1 MGPDRVAASPNIPT
15 SSQLYLQSV
24 AYSCQ
29 SRVWF
34 FFVERRRGGS
44 LFIGWSLM
52 SRKVNAL
59 WLISCMIKKAK
70 LPTVFPLNTPWGR
83 NSSRDFL
90 SSGRNVVPWDAL
102 MSTPLVWNTSSQFS
116 QSSIISVSGANP
128 GESSNNPASDG
139 SPVLTSELHQ
149 PGMSGAAW
157 DGGGISRQPGS
168 GLFSLRISHFPFT
181 MIEYCLVML
190 RTSRWL
196 GTHRAWNLASRRL
209 SVLHLEATSSNNRSL
224 YTLHRRRWRLINL
237 LENLVKND

>member
-1 MGPDRVAASPNIPT
+1 MLLT
-15 SSQLYLQSV
+15 SSQLYPQSV
-24 AYSCQ
+24 AIHVSHGFD
-29 SRVWF
+29 SLLLK
-34 FFVERRRGGS
+34 EGGGS
-44 LFIGWSLM
+44 LLIGRPLM
-52 SRKVNAL
+52 SLKVNAL

-149 PGMSGAAW
+149 PGLSGAFS
-157 DGGGISRQPGS
+157 DGADILRQPGF

-181 MIEYCLVML
+181 MIEYCLAIL

-196 GTHRAWNLASRRL
+196 RTYMAWVLGPWHL
-209 SVLHLEATSSNNRSL
+209 SVLHPEATSSNNSSL
-224 YTLHRRRWRLINL
+224 
-237 LENLVKND
+237 